1 MVASKVTDMDQT
13 RVSGAASD
21 RDRMGVP
28 VRTPRLL
35 LRRPTMADAAF
46 HHALHSDPALYEHS
60 PSAREVDP
68 TANAEVL
75 RRWIEHWEREGFG
88 YWIAERVPL
97 GRAGSIAEPSIGPPV
112 GFVGVR
118 RDADVLNLYYR
129 FSPPGS
135 RPLATDGDP
144 EESRGLGREAARAAV
159 AWATQWLPDE
169 RVQAVCKQT
178 NARAIATAH
187 AAGLLPA
194 GRQDAGDGSMFG
206 RWVSPRFEV
215 TSGGEVTSGA
225 GGSTVAAFTDGEVDE
240 MLDLW
245 ERVVRAEGSVGFRQD
260 APRPEISDRLRQQLD
275 ATLTGAQILVRM
287 RDPADRLLGFA
298 WWVRGPRT
306 GSPTSSNCRASW
318 STPRSTGAISGR
330 SCWPGCTP
338 SRAPNRTFGCCTP
351 NTGSAPGW
359 GASTPRTDTSRSGGI
374 RGSFS
379 PRRASSSIR
388 SRCCVAAMVSRCR
401 VGRSRSGAISD
412 AVCGHRRRTGA
423 CEVRCAVAASPQACS
438 RPRPSST
445 AESRVPVCGVAY
457 RLRWVGARP

>member
-60 PSAREVDP
+60 PSAREVDA

-194 GRQDAGDGSMFG
+194 GRLDAGDGSMFG

-298 WWVRGPRT
+298 WWVRGPRPMFAHVLELSRLMVDPT
-306 GSPTSSNCRASW
+306 QHGRHLGSILLARLHAVARAE
-318 STPRSTGAISGR
+318 PDVRLLHAEYRAGAGLGR
-330 SCWPGCTP
+330 
-338 SRAPNRTFGCCTP
+338 FY
-351 NTGSAPGW
+351 
-359 GASTPRTDTSRSGGI
+359 
-374 RGSFS
+374 
-379 PRRASSSIR
+379 
-388 SRCCVAAMVSRCR
+388 AANGYVE
-401 VGRSRSGAISD
+401 VGRYPGFIQPEEGVFVDSVS
-412 AVCGHRRRTGA
+412 VLRRCDG
-423 CEVRCAVAASPQACS
+423 EPLPGGPFPVR
-438 RPRPSST
+438 
-445 AESRVPVCGVAY
+445 GVQ
-457 RLRWVGARP
+457 